1 MESLWFVLSLLALLA
16 WSGSDI
22 FSKIGTQ
29 QNDKNSHWKVVFAVG
44 FVMGIHFL
52 FTVVGGIII
61 DNTCGIEAL
70 ESTGFGKMMASLI
83 YTDFTPMDFVKYLP
97 VAGLY
102 ILAMVFGYMG
112 LRYIELSISSPICN
126 CSGAMAFL
134 LCVLLGSF
142 FGIETEVTPTIIVA
156 VILITVG
163 IVALGF
169 IENLEDEEVKAARQE
184 KANRKYSKSVLAFL
198 LPVVYLV
205 IDALGTFADE
215 IIFAIEGP
223 DGEGIITD
231 YAANSAFELTFFL
244 LAIFAAIWLKV
255 IKKKKRTVKSIAG
268 VETKNIVKNVTV
280 EETVEEENTNL
291 FKGNKFFFL
300 GGICETIGQAFYMAV
315 MFAEFEV
322 GMVIICAY
330 CALSV
335 LWGGIFLKEK
345 LSWKHYTAIACAF
358 IGIMLLG

>member
-52 FTVVGGIII
+52 ITVVGGIII

-83 YTDFTPMDFVKYLP
+83 YTDFTLLDFVKYLP

-134 LCVLLGSF
+134 LCIALGSF
-142 FGIETEVTPTIIVA
+142 FNIETEVTPTIIVA

-231 YAANSAFELTFFL
+231 YAANSAFELTFFV
-244 LAIFAAIWLKV
+244 LAVFAFIWVKFV
-255 IKKKKRTVKSIAG
+255 KKDTI
-268 VETKNIVKNVTV
+268 
-280 EETVEEENTNL
+280 

-300 GGICETIGQAFYMAV
+300 GGSCETIGQAFYMAV

-345 LSWKHYTAIACAF
+345 LSWKHYAAIACAF
-358 IGIMLLG
+358 VGIMLLG

>member
-52 FTVVGGIII
+52 ITVVGGIII

-83 YTDFTPMDFVKYLP
+83 YTDFTLMDFVKYLP

-126 CSGAMAFL
+126 CSGAMAFV

-244 LAIFAAIWLKV
+244 LAVFAFIWVKFV
-255 IKKKKRTVKSIAG
+255 KKDSI
-268 VETKNIVKNVTV
+268 
-280 EETVEEENTNL
+280 

>member
-52 FTVVGGIII
+52 ITVIGGIII

-70 ESTGFGKMMASLI
+70 EETGFGKMMASLI
-83 YTDFTPMDFVKYLP
+83 YTDFTLLDFVKYLP

-126 CSGAMAFL
+126 CSGAMAFV

-142 FGIETEVTPTIIVA
+142 FGIDTEVTPTIIVA

-231 YAANSAFELTFFL
+231 YAANSAFELTFFV
-244 LAIFAAIWLKV
+244 LAVFAFIWVKFV
-255 IKKKKRTVKSIAG
+255 KKDTI
-268 VETKNIVKNVTV
+268 
-280 EETVEEENTNL
+280 

-345 LSWKHYTAIACAF
+345 LSWKHYAAIACAF
-358 IGIMLLG
+358 VGIMLLG

>member
-1 MESLWFVLSLLALLA
+1 MDSLWFILSLLALLA

-22 FSKIGTQ
+22 FSKVGTR
-29 QNDKNSHWKVVFAVG
+29 QNDKNSHWKVIFAVG

-52 FTVVGGIII
+52 ITVIGGIII

-70 ESTGFGKMMASLI
+70 ESTGFGKMVASLI
-83 YTDFTPMDFVKYLP
+83 YTDFTLLDFVKYLP

-134 LCVLLGSF
+134 LCVALGSF
-142 FGIETEVTPTIIVA
+142 FNIETEVTSTIIVA

-169 IENLEDEEVKAARQE
+169 IENMEDEEVKAARQM

-231 YAANSAFELTFFL
+231 YAANAAFELTFFC
-244 LAIFAAIWLKV
+244 LAVFAFIWVKFV
-255 IKKKKRTVKSIAG
+255 KKD
-268 VETKNIVKNVTV
+268 NI
-280 EETVEEENTNL
+280 

-345 LSWKHYTAIACAF
+345 LSWKHYAAIACAF
-358 IGIMLLG
+358 VGIMLLG

>member
-29 QNDKNSHWKVVFAVG
+29 QNDKNSHWKVIFAVG

-52 FTVVGGIII
+52 ITVIGGIII

-83 YTDFTPMDFVKYLP
+83 YTDFTLIDFVKYLP

-126 CSGAMAFL
+126 CSGAMAFV

-169 IENLEDEEVKAARQE
+169 IENFEDEEVKAARQE
-184 KANRKYSKSVLAFL
+184 KANRKYAKSVLALL
-198 LPVVYLV
+198 LPIVYLV

-215 IIFAIEGP
+215 IIFAIEI

-231 YAANSAFELTFFL
+231 YAANSAFELTFFV
-244 LAIFAAIWLKV
+244 LAVFAFIWVKFV
-255 IKKKKRTVKSIAG
+255 KKD
-268 VETKNIVKNVTV
+268 NI
-280 EETVEEENTNL
+280 

-345 LSWKHYTAIACAF
+345 LSWKHYAAIACAF
-358 IGIMLLG
+358 VGIMLLG

>member
-52 FTVVGGIII
+52 ITVVGGIII

-83 YTDFTPMDFVKYLP
+83 YTDFTLLDFVKYLP

-112 LRYIELSISSPICN
+112 LRYIELSISSPICT
-126 CSGAMAFL
+126 CSGAMAFV

-184 KANRKYSKSVLAFL
+184 KANRKYAKSVLAFL

-244 LAIFAAIWLKV
+244 LAVFAFIWVKFV
-255 IKKKKRTVKSIAG
+255 KKDSI
-268 VETKNIVKNVTV
+268 
-280 EETVEEENTNL
+280 

-345 LSWKHYTAIACAF
+345 LSWKHYAAIACAF

>member
-52 FTVVGGIII
+52 ITVVGGIII

-83 YTDFTPMDFVKYLP
+83 YTDFTLLDFVKYLP

-126 CSGAMAFL
+126 CSGAMAFV

-231 YAANSAFELTFFL
+231 YAANSAFELTFFV
-244 LAIFAAIWLKV
+244 LAVFAFIWVKFV
-255 IKKKKRTVKSIAG
+255 KKDTI
-268 VETKNIVKNVTV
+268 
-280 EETVEEENTNL
+280 

-345 LSWKHYTAIACAF
+345 LSWKHYAAIACAF
-358 IGIMLLG
+358 VGIMLLG

>member
-1 MESLWFVLSLLALLA
+1 MESLWFILSLLALLA

-22 FSKIGTQ
+22 FSKIGTR
-29 QNDKNSHWKVVFAVG
+29 QNDKNSHWKVIFAVG

-52 FTVVGGIII
+52 ITVIGGIII

-70 ESTGFGKMMASLI
+70 EETGFGKMMASLI
-83 YTDFTPMDFVKYLP
+83 YTDFTLIDFVKYLP

-126 CSGAMAFL
+126 CSGAMAFI
-134 LCVLLGSF
+134 LCVAFGAF
-142 FGIETEVTPTIIVA
+142 FNIETEVTTTIIVA
-156 VILITVG
+156 VALITIG

-169 IENLEDEEVKAARQE
+169 IENMEDDEVKAARQE
-184 KANRKYSKSVLAFL
+184 KANRKYAKSVLAFL
-198 LPVVYLV
+198 LPVVYLI

-215 IIFAIEGP
+215 IIFAIEGS

-231 YAANSAFELTFFL
+231 YAANSAFELTFFV
-244 LAIFAAIWLKV
+244 LAVFAFIWVKFV
-255 IKKKKRTVKSIAG
+255 KKDTI
-268 VETKNIVKNVTV
+268 
-280 EETVEEENTNL
+280 

-345 LSWKHYTAIACAF
+345 LSWKHYAAIACAF
-358 IGIMLLG
+358 VGIMLLG

>member
-52 FTVVGGIII
+52 ITVVGGIII

-70 ESTGFGKMMASLI
+70 EATGFGKMMASLI
-83 YTDFTPMDFVKYLP
+83 YTDFTLLDFVKYLP

-134 LCVLLGSF
+134 LCIALGSF
-142 FGIETEVTPTIIVA
+142 FNIETEVTPTIIVA

-231 YAANSAFELTFFL
+231 YAANSAFELTFFV
-244 LAIFAAIWLKV
+244 LAVFAFIWVKFV
-255 IKKKKRTVKSIAG
+255 KKDTI
-268 VETKNIVKNVTV
+268 
-280 EETVEEENTNL
+280 

-345 LSWKHYTAIACAF
+345 LSWKHYAAIACAF

>member
-1 MESLWFVLSLLALLA
+1 MESLWFILSLLALLA

-22 FSKIGTQ
+22 FSKVGTQ
-29 QNDKNSHWKVVFAVG
+29 QSDKNSHWKVVFAVG

-52 FTVVGGIII
+52 ITVVGGIII

-83 YTDFTPMDFVKYLP
+83 YTDFQIIDFFKYLP

-126 CSGAMAFL
+126 CSGAMAFI
-134 LCVLLGSF
+134 LCVAFGAF
-142 FGIETEVTPTIIVA
+142 FGIETDITPTIIIA

-198 LPVVYLV
+198 LPIVYLI

-231 YAANSAFELTFFL
+231 YAANSAFELTFFV
-244 LAIFAAIWLKV
+244 LAVFAFIW
-255 IKKKKRTVKSIAG
+255 IKCVKKDTI
-268 VETKNIVKNVTV
+268 
-280 EETVEEENTNL
+280 
-291 FKGNKFFFL
+291 FKGNKYFFL
-300 GGICETIGQAFYMAV
+300 GGICETVGQAFYMAV
-315 MFAEFEV
+315 MFADFEV

-335 LWGGIFLKEK
+335 LWGRIFLKEK
-345 LSWKHYTAIACAF
+345 LSWKHYAAIACAF
-358 IGIMLLG
+358 VGIMLLG

>member
-52 FTVVGGIII
+52 ITVVGGIII

-83 YTDFTPMDFVKYLP
+83 YTDFTLLDFVKYLP

-134 LCVLLGSF
+134 LCIALGSF
-142 FGIETEVTPTIIVA
+142 FNIETEVTPTIIVA

-231 YAANSAFELTFFL
+231 YAANSAFELTFFV
-244 LAIFAAIWLKV
+244 LALFAFIWVKFV
-255 IKKKKRTVKSIAG
+255 KKDTI
-268 VETKNIVKNVTV
+268 
-280 EETVEEENTNL
+280 

-335 LWGGIFLKEK
+335 LWGGIILKEK
-345 LSWKHYTAIACAF
+345 LSWKHYAAIACAF
-358 IGIMLLG
+358 VGIMLLG

>member
-52 FTVVGGIII
+52 ITVVGGIII

-83 YTDFTPMDFVKYLP
+83 YTDFTLLDFVKYLP

-134 LCVLLGSF
+134 LCIALGSF
-142 FGIETEVTPTIIVA
+142 FNIETEVTPTIIVA

-231 YAANSAFELTFFL
+231 YAANSAFELTFFV
-244 LAIFAAIWLKV
+244 LAVFAFIWVKFV
-255 IKKKKRTVKSIAG
+255 KKDTI
-268 VETKNIVKNVTV
+268 
-280 EETVEEENTNL
+280 

-345 LSWKHYTAIACAF
+345 LSWKHYAAIACAF
-358 IGIMLLG
+358 VGIMLLG

>member
-52 FTVVGGIII
+52 ITVIGGIII

-83 YTDFTPMDFVKYLP
+83 YTDFTFIDFFKYLP

-126 CSGAMAFL
+126 CSGAMAFV

-184 KANRKYSKSVLAFL
+184 KANRKYAKSVLAFL

-244 LAIFAAIWLKV
+244 LAVFAFIWVKFV
-255 IKKKKRTVKSIAG
+255 KKDTI
-268 VETKNIVKNVTV
+268 
-280 EETVEEENTNL
+280 

-345 LSWKHYTAIACAF
+345 LSWKHYAAIACAF
-358 IGIMLLG
+358 VGIMLLG

>member
-52 FTVVGGIII
+52 ITVVGGIII

-83 YTDFTPMDFVKYLP
+83 YTDFTLLDFVKYLP

-134 LCVLLGSF
+134 LCIALGSF
-142 FGIETEVTPTIIVA
+142 FNIETEVTPTIIVA
-156 VILITVG
+156 VIVITVG
-163 IVALGF
+163 FVALGF

-231 YAANSAFELTFFL
+231 YAANSAFELTFFV
-244 LAIFAAIWLKV
+244 LAVFAFIWVKFV
-255 IKKKKRTVKSIAG
+255 KKDSI
-268 VETKNIVKNVTV
+268 
-280 EETVEEENTNL
+280 

-345 LSWKHYTAIACAF
+345 LSWKHYAAIACAF
-358 IGIMLLG
+358 VGIMLLG

>member
-22 FSKIGTQ
+22 FSKIGTR

-52 FTVVGGIII
+52 ITVVGGIII

-83 YTDFTPMDFVKYLP
+83 YTDFTLLDFVKYLP

-126 CSGAMAFL
+126 CSGALAFV

-156 VILITVG
+156 VVLITVG

-169 IENLEDEEVKAARQE
+169 IENFEDEEVKAARQM
-184 KANRKYSKSVLAFL
+184 KANRKYSKSVLALL
-198 LPVVYLV
+198 LPIVYLV

-215 IIFAIEGP
+215 IIFAIETP
-223 DGEGIITD
+223 EGEGIITD

-244 LAIFAAIWLKV
+244 LAVFAFIWVKFV
-255 IKKKKRTVKSIAG
+255 KKD
-268 VETKNIVKNVTV
+268 NI
-280 EETVEEENTNL
+280 

-345 LSWKHYTAIACAF
+345 LSWKHYAAIACAF
-358 IGIMLLG
+358 VGIMLLG

>member
-52 FTVVGGIII
+52 ITVVGGIII

-83 YTDFTPMDFVKYLP
+83 YTDFTLLDFVKYLP

-134 LCVLLGSF
+134 LCIALGSF
-142 FGIETEVTPTIIVA
+142 FNIETEVTPTIIVA

-244 LAIFAAIWLKV
+244 LAVFAFIWVKFV
-255 IKKKKRTVKSIAG
+255 KKDTI
-268 VETKNIVKNVTV
+268 
-280 EETVEEENTNL
+280 

-345 LSWKHYTAIACAF
+345 LSWKHYAAIACAF
-358 IGIMLLG
+358 VGIMLLG

>member
-1 MESLWFVLSLLALLA
+1 MESLWFILSLLALLA

-22 FSKIGTQ
+22 FSKVGTQ
-29 QNDKNSHWKVVFAVG
+29 QSDKNSHWKVVFAVG

-52 FTVVGGIII
+52 ITVIGGIII
-61 DNTCGIEAL
+61 DSTCGIEAL

-83 YTDFTPMDFVKYLP
+83 YTDFVFMDFVKYLP

-126 CSGAMAFL
+126 CSGALAFV
-134 LCVLLGSF
+134 LCLI
-142 FGIETEVTPTIIVA
+142 FGIGSAREDLSATVIIA
-156 VILITVG
+156 VIMITVG

-169 IENLEDEEVKAARQE
+169 IENFEDDEVKAARQE

-231 YAANSAFELTFFL
+231 YAANSAYELTFFL
-244 LAIFAAIWLKV
+244 LAVFAFIW
-255 IKKKKRTVKSIAG
+255 IKFVKKD
-268 VETKNIVKNVTV
+268 NI
-280 EETVEEENTNL
+280 
-291 FKGNKFFFL
+291 FKGNKYFFL

-315 MFAEFEV
+315 MFAHFEV

-335 LWGGIFLKEK
+335 LWGRIFLKEK
-345 LSWKHYTAIACAF
+345 LSWKHYAAIACAF
-358 IGIMLLG
+358 VGIMLLG

>member
-52 FTVVGGIII
+52 ITVVGGIII

-83 YTDFTPMDFVKYLP
+83 YTDFTLLDFVKYLP

-134 LCVLLGSF
+134 LCIALGSF
-142 FGIETEVTPTIIVA
+142 FNIETEVTPTIIVA

-231 YAANSAFELTFFL
+231 YAANSAFELTFFV
-244 LAIFAAIWLKV
+244 LAVFAFIWVKFV
-255 IKKKKRTVKSIAG
+255 KKDTI
-268 VETKNIVKNVTV
+268 
-280 EETVEEENTNL
+280 

-345 LSWKHYTAIACAF
+345 LSWKHYAAIACAF

>member
-22 FSKIGTQ
+22 FSKVGTQ

-52 FTVVGGIII
+52 ITVVGGIII

-70 ESTGFGKMMASLI
+70 EETGFGKMMASLI
-83 YTDFTPMDFVKYLP
+83 YTDFTLLDFVKYLP

-156 VILITVG
+156 VIMITVG

-169 IENLEDEEVKAARQE
+169 IENFEDEEVKAARQE

-198 LPVVYLV
+198 LPVVYLI

-244 LAIFAAIWLKV
+244 LAVFAFIWVKFV
-255 IKKKKRTVKSIAG
+255 KKD
-268 VETKNIVKNVTV
+268 NI
-280 EETVEEENTNL
+280 

-345 LSWKHYTAIACAF
+345 LSWKHYAAIACAF
-358 IGIMLLG
+358 VGIMLLG

>member
-52 FTVVGGIII
+52 ITVVGGIII

-83 YTDFTPMDFVKYLP
+83 YTDFTLLDFVKYLP

-134 LCVLLGSF
+134 LCIALGSF
-142 FGIETEVTPTIIVA
+142 FNIETEVTPTIIVA

-184 KANRKYSKSVLAFL
+184 KANRKYAKSVLAFL

-244 LAIFAAIWLKV
+244 LAVFAFIWVKFV
-255 IKKKKRTVKSIAG
+255 KKDTI
-268 VETKNIVKNVTV
+268 
-280 EETVEEENTNL
+280 

-315 MFAEFEV
+315 MIAEFEV

-345 LSWKHYTAIACAF
+345 LSWKHYAAIACAF
-358 IGIMLLG
+358 VGIMLLG

>member
-52 FTVVGGIII
+52 ITVVGGIII

-83 YTDFTPMDFVKYLP
+83 YTDFTLLDFVKYLP

-134 LCVLLGSF
+134 LCIALGSF
-142 FGIETEVTPTIIVA
+142 FNIETEVTPTIIVA

-231 YAANSAFELTFFL
+231 YAANSAFELTFFV
-244 LAIFAAIWLKV
+244 LAVFAFIWVKFV
-255 IKKKKRTVKSIAG
+255 KKDTI
-268 VETKNIVKNVTV
+268 
-280 EETVEEENTNL
+280 

-315 MFAEFEV
+315 MFADFEV

-335 LWGGIFLKEK
+335 LWGRIFLREK
-345 LSWKHYTAIACAF
+345 LSWKHYAAIACAF
-358 IGIMLLG
+358 VGIMLLG

>member
-29 QNDKNSHWKVVFAVG
+29 QNDKNSHWKVIFAVG

-52 FTVVGGIII
+52 ITVVGGIII

-83 YTDFTPMDFVKYLP
+83 YTDFTLLDFVKYLP

-134 LCVLLGSF
+134 LCVALGSF
-142 FGIETEVTPTIIVA
+142 FNIETDVTPIIIVA

-184 KANRKYSKSVLAFL
+184 KANRKYAKSALAFL

-215 IIFAIEGP
+215 IIFAIEV

-231 YAANSAFELTFFL
+231 YAANSAFELTFFV
-244 LAIFAAIWLKV
+244 LAVFAFIWVKFV
-255 IKKKKRTVKSIAG
+255 KKDTI
-268 VETKNIVKNVTV
+268 
-280 EETVEEENTNL
+280 

-345 LSWKHYTAIACAF
+345 LSWKHYAAIACAF
-358 IGIMLLG
+358 VGIMLLG

>member
-52 FTVVGGIII
+52 ITVVGGIII

-83 YTDFTPMDFVKYLP
+83 YTDFTLLDFVKYLP

-134 LCVLLGSF
+134 LCIALGSF
-142 FGIETEVTPTIIVA
+142 FNIETEVTPTLIVA

-184 KANRKYSKSVLAFL
+184 KANRKYSKSVLALL
-198 LPVVYLV
+198 LPIVYLV

-223 DGEGIITD
+223 EGEGIITD
-231 YAANSAFELTFFL
+231 YAANSAFELTFFV
-244 LAIFAAIWLKV
+244 LAVFAFIWVKFV
-255 IKKKKRTVKSIAG
+255 KKD
-268 VETKNIVKNVTV
+268 NI
-280 EETVEEENTNL
+280 

-345 LSWKHYTAIACAF
+345 LSWKHYAAIACAF
-358 IGIMLLG
+358 VGIMLLG